1 MRYASLRNSSAVSVV
16 RGRVA
21 RESDLFSLWRRSV
34 KVGVRSVIVS
44 AVESCFGV
52 ESRTVLMLTSMGG
65 ELEYVN
71 AELEG
76 WRRSRDLDHALH
88 TGFRYVPQILMPRCS
103 DHYG

>member
-21 RESDLFSLWRRSV
+21 RERDLFSLCRRSE

-52 ESRTVLMLTSMGG
+52 ESRTVLMLTSMGWRAG
-65 ELEYVN
+65 VN

-76 WRRSRDLDHALH
+76 WRRSRDLDRALH
-88 TGFRYVPQILMPRCS
+88 TGFKVCTPGSHATLLE
-103 DHYG
+103 